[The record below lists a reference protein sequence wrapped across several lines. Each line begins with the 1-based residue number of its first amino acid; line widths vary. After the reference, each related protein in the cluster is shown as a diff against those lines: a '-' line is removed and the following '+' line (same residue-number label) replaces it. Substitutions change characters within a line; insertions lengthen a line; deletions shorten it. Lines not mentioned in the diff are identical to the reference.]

1 VCGHIAIITETEST
15 YVMIRSTLLFDNVED
30 ILGLLASPG
39 SSDVTYAIKRT
50 EQEMAWELVWSVMG
64 GYASV
69 LMCK

>member
-1 VCGHIAIITETEST
+1 
-15 YVMIRSTLLFDNVED
+15 MIRSTLLFDDVED

-69 LMCK
+69 RMCK